1 MAEAKTVGARIGV
14 SIAERGEDRN
24 AVTRRLGAVRTSML
38 QDLDAGRP
46 LELDQLLA
54 APVEIAERLGVE
66 APDMGALLGLV
77 RLFARSRGL
86 YPAT

>member
-1 MAEAKTVGARIGV
+1 
-14 SIAERGEDRN
+14 
-24 AVTRRLGAVRTSML
+24 ML

-77 RLFARSRGL
+77 RLLARSRGL
-86 YPAT
+86 YPAS